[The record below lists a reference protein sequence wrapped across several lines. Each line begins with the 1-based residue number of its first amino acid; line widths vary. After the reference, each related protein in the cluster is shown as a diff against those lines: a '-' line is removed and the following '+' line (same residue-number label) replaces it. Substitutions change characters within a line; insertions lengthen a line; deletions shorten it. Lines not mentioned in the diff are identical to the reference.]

1 MATTSTSQSVAEPTA
16 TISAF
21 AASLREGLPARFGS
35 LTLVPLF
42 GDGGELALVGL
53 EEGLRAG
60 QVTVTEVTESG
71 DVNCLRVTNTG
82 GTPVLLFDGE
92 ELVGARQDRI
102 VNTSILVPGAG
113 SIDIPV
119 SCVEQG
125 RWRYRTAR
133 FAAGSVLTHE
143 MRRSKVMRV
152 TMNLRRT
159 GTYDA
164 DQGAVWE
171 EVAEYA
177 ERRGA
182 RSATGAY
189 ADVVAQDRAR
199 IEEYVAALPCAS
211 GQAGLAAYIG
221 GELIGAD
228 VLGSAAL
235 YAALHAVVTAILRHL
250 GLPATPRPAAPP
262 RGPPEPD
269 PEPDVAAWS
278 DDLFADPP
286 APD

>member
-1 MATTSTSQSVAEPTA
+1 M
-16 TISAF
+16 
-21 AASLREGLPARFGS
+21 
-35 LTLVPLF
+35 
-42 GDGGELALVGL
+42 
-53 EEGLRAG
+53 
-60 QVTVTEVTESG
+60 
-71 DVNCLRVTNTG
+71 
-82 GTPVLLFDGE
+82 LLFDGE

-102 VNTSILVPGAG
+102 VNTSILVPGAR

-119 SCVEQG
+119 SCVERG

-189 ADVVAQDRAR
+189 ADVVAKDRAR
-199 IEEYVAALPCAS
+199 IEEHVAALPCAS

-235 YAALHAVVTAILRHL
+235 YAALHARLVGALAAEAID
-250 GLPATPRPAAPP
+250 RPARGEGKRQVSLAMALAQAVRGKALASKPP
-262 RGPPEPD
+262 GLGT
-269 PEPDVAAWS
+269 DVRLETARYTAS
-278 DDLFADPP
+278 ALVHEGHVVHLALFARP
-286 APD
+286 AG